1 MLVLYLITKYND
13 SKKITLVNLQKKKT
27 HDKSYYQ
34 RNTKSNHIKI

>member
-1 MLVLYLITKYND
+1 MLVLYLIIKYSD

-27 HDKSYYQ
+27 HDKSDHK